1 MIGFALGLLPS
12 LLDWLPEILGGGG
25 ALGIVASF
33 LPRLRTYV
41 VPALAVLL
49 AVAVIGLLWFRGE
62 HEACKAGRIA
72 DAAAAEK
79 AASDK
84 VAAAKKTSDAK
95 EAELR
100 VELGANRATAD
111 IYRDMIANAQPQAPS
126 CPPSDAARAASRG
139 LGMLL
144 ADPSPAGPAA
154 TR

>member
-1 MIGFALGLLPS
+1 MIGFVLGLLPS
-12 LLDWLPEILGGGG
+12 LTDWVPEILGGGG
-25 ALGIVASF
+25 ALGIVAGF

-41 VPALAVLL
+41 VPVLAVLL

-79 AASDK
+79 AASEK

-111 IYRDMIANAQPQAPS
+111 IYRDMIANAQAPS
-126 CPPSDAARAASRG
+126 CPPSGAARAASRG
-139 LGMLL
+139 LGVLL
-144 ADPSPAGPAA
+144 SDPSPAGAAA